1 MRNFRVLKLVL
12 AALTI
17 CMSSFASYA
26 AQSPVLDHTIRA
38 GGQTFRYLSA
48 GTSGPAIVLLHGWP
62 QSADEFRKIMPILAR
77 THTVYAPDLSGIGG
91 TTAALQDWRKE
102 ALARDI
108 KRFVD
113 ALQLEKPLLA
123 GHDIGGMVAYAY
135 ARQFQDQLSGVVIL
149 DVPIPGLAPWFDIKK
164 SGYAWHFDFHNQ
176 KGLAE
181 RLVQGKQS
189 AYFRYFINHNGA
201 NPDAVSDSEIAVYA
215 QAYGSPG
222 QLRAGF
228 ELYRAFDA
236 DAAFFTS
243 QTTCLDLPMLVVGGE
258 HSMKA
263 TLPVMAGSFAAAGVK
278 NLTTVDIAGSGHW
291 LAEEQPVATA
301 AAISTF
307 AASIAKQPPDRQK
320 SCGKKP

>member
-1 MRNFRVLKLVL
+1 MSNFRVLKMAL
-12 AALTI
+12 AALAVF
-17 CMSSFASYA
+17 MSSFASHA
-26 AQSPVLDHTIRA
+26 AQTPVHDQTIRA

-62 QSADEFRKIMPILAR
+62 QSADEFREIMPILAR
-77 THTVYAPDLSGIGG
+77 THIVYAPDLSGIGG
-91 TTAALQDWRKE
+91 TTAPLQDWRKE
-102 ALARDI
+102 TLASDV

-113 ALQLEKPLLA
+113 ALQLEKPLLV

-135 ARQFQDQLSGVVIL
+135 ARQFQNQLSGVVIL

-164 SGYAWHFDFHNQ
+164 SGYAWHFDFHKQ

-181 RLVQGKQS
+181 SLVQGKQS
-189 AYFRYFINHNGA
+189 AYFRYFINLNGA
-201 NPDAVSDSEIAVYA
+201 NPDAVSDSEVAIYA
-215 QAYGSPG
+215 QAYGSSG

-243 QTTCLDLPMLVVGGE
+243 QTKCFDLPMLVVGGE

-263 TLPVMAGSFAAAGVK
+263 TLPVMAESFAAVGVK
-278 NLTTVDIAGSGHW
+278 NLITVNIAGSGHW

-301 AAISTF
+301 LAILTF
-307 AASIAKQPPDRQK
+307 AASIAKQPPEAHRICNK
-320 SCGKKP
+320 SL